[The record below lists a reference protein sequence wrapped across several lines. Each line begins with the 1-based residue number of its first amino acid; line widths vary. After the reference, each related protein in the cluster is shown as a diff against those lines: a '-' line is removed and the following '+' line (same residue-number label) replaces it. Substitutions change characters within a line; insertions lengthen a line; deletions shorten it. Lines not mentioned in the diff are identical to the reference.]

1 MNRLNAEPV
10 DEQKLDK
17 ITKQLEELVLDAIIT
32 ALQKI
37 TKRNHE
43 LKKYPIPSQTDDM
56 QF

>member
-1 MNRLNAEPV
+1 MNLLNAEPV
-10 DEQKLDK
+10 DEQKLEK
-17 ITKQLEELVLDAIIT
+17 ITKQLEDLVLDAIIT
-32 ALQKI
+32 ILQKI